1 MAMSRTAKTLLIV
14 GGILVVF
21 LVVCVIGVV
30 LFFELRNNHNVPANS
45 VLVMKVSGE
54 MPDYSP
60 QDPTAELIGVV
71 RAQSL
76 VSFVSSMKYAKGDSR
91 IGGILLDVDFPG
103 IGWGKADE
111 IRDAIAD
118 FKTSG
123 KPIYAFMEIGSNKE
137 YYIASACDK
146 IFLPPSGDLY
156 INGLAANVMF
166 YKGTLDKIGV
176 EMDVVH
182 IGKYKSAPET
192 YTRKEMS
199 DENREVMNA
208 ILDDYFNRI
217 VAAIAD
223 GRKKSPDDVK
233 AIIDNA
239 PYDAAKAQAQGLIDG
254 ALYRDQVYDELKN
267 KLGYKEDTDLRTIG
281 GREYREAIEDTFS
294 YGKDADIAVIFASG
308 AISTGRSAGGGFGGE
323 TTVGSDTIIKAVND
337 AAESSAIKA
346 IVLRVDSPGG
356 SALASD
362 LMWHAI
368 ENAKAKKPV
377 VVSMSD
383 VAASGGYYIACN
395 ANKIVAEPSTL
406 TGSIGVFMGKP
417 VVKGLFDWAGIT
429 NETIKRGK
437 NAGLFD
443 TTVKWTPDERAKIEE
458 SAHKIY
464 YDDFV
469 PKVSKGRN
477 KSVEEID
484 AIGQGHVWT
493 GSQAKQNG
501 LIDEFGGFEKA
512 VEIAKGL
519 AGISADKSVRRVVF
533 PAPRPFFETLFDTS
547 DDEAAT
553 QIKAQKVILDAMPE
567 EARRMFRFSYLFSQL
582 KDGDGLTLLPFDL
595 LIK

>member
-1 MAMSRTAKTLLIV
+1 
-14 GGILVVF
+14 VVIA
-21 LVVCVIGVV
+21 IGVA
-30 LFFELRNNHNVPANS
+30 LFFQLRNKPSVPANS
-45 VLVMKVSGE
+45 VLVMKISGD

-60 QDPTAELIGVV
+60 EDPTAELFGIGQP
-71 RAQSL
+71 QSL
-76 VSFVSSMKYAKGDSR
+76 LSFISSLKNAKTDSR
-91 IGGILLDVDFPG
+91 ISAVLMDVDFPG

-111 IRDAIAD
+111 IREAIAD

-123 KPIYAFMEIGSNKE
+123 KPVYAFMEIGSNKE
-137 YYIASACDK
+137 YYLAAACDK

-176 EMDVVH
+176 EMEVVQ
-182 IGKYKSAPET
+182 IGKYKNAPDG
-192 YTRKEMS
+192 YTRKDMS
-199 DENREVMNA
+199 EGHREVMNA

-217 VAAIAD
+217 VSAIAD
-223 GRKKSPDDVK
+223 SRKKTPDEVK

-239 PYDAAKAQAQGLIDG
+239 PYDAVKAQSQGLIDG
-254 ALYRDQVYDELKN
+254 ALYRDQVYDELK
-267 KLGYKEDTDLRTIG
+267 KQLGYKDDAHLRTIG
-281 GREYREAIEDTFS
+281 GRDYHEAIRDNFS
-294 YGKDADIAVIFASG
+294 YAKDGDIAVIFASG
-308 AISTGRSAGGGFGGE
+308 AINIGRSSGGGFGGE
-323 TTVGSDTIIKAVND
+323 TTVGSDTVVKAVND
-337 AAESSAIKA
+337 AAEDSSIKA

-383 VAASGGYYIACN
+383 VAASGGYYISCN
-395 ANKIVAEPSTL
+395 ASKIVAEPSTL

-417 VVKGLFDWAGIT
+417 MVKGLFDWAGVT
-429 NETIKRGK
+429 SETIKRGK

-443 TTVKWTPDERAKIEE
+443 TTAKWSPDERAKIEE

-477 KSVEEID
+477 KTVEEVD

-493 GSQAKQNG
+493 GAQAKQNG

-512 VEIAKGL
+512 VEIAKDLAGL
-519 AGISADKSVRRVVF
+519 APDKSVRRIVF
-533 PAPRPFFETLFDTS
+533 PAPKPFFETFLNS
-547 DDEAAT
+547 EDDASTEVKTQQAMIEALPA
-553 QIKAQKVILDAMPE
+553 D
-567 EARRMFRFSYLFSQL
+567 ARRMFRFSMLF
-582 KDGDGLTLLPFDL
+582 DRMTNGDAMAILPFDL
-595 LIK
+595 SIK

>member
-14 GGILVVF
+14 GGILVAF
-21 LVVCVIGVV
+21 IVVIAIGAA
-30 LFFELRNNHNVPANS
+30 LFFQLRNTPSVPANS
-45 VLVMKVSGE
+45 VLVMKISGD
-54 MPDYSP
+54 MPDYTP
-60 QDPTAELIGVV
+60 EDPTAELFGISQP
-71 RAQSL
+71 QSL
-76 VSFVSSMKYAKGDSR
+76 LSFISSLKNAKSDSR
-91 IGGILLDVDFPG
+91 IGGVLIDIDFPG

-111 IRDAIAD
+111 IREAIAD

-137 YYIASACDK
+137 YYLAAACDK

-176 EMDVVH
+176 EMEVVQ
-182 IGKYKSAPET
+182 IGKYKNAPDG
-192 YTRKEMS
+192 YTRKDMS
-199 DENREVMNA
+199 EGHREVMNA

-217 VAAIAD
+217 VSAVAD
-223 GRKKSPDDVK
+223 SRKKTPEDVK

-239 PYDAAKAQAQGLIDG
+239 PYDAVKAQSQGLIDG
-254 ALYRDQVYDELKN
+254 ALYRDQVYDELK
-267 KLGYKEDTDLRTIG
+267 KQLGYKEDGHLRTIA
-281 GREYREAIEDTFS
+281 GREYHEAIRDNFS
-294 YGKDADIAVIFASG
+294 SGKDADIAVIFASG
-308 AISTGRSAGGGFGGE
+308 AINIGRSTGGGFGGE
-323 TTVGSDTIIKAVND
+323 ATVGSDTVVRAVND
-337 AAESSAIKA
+337 AAEDSSIKA

-417 VVKGLFDWAGIT
+417 IVKGLFDWAGVT
-429 NETIKRGK
+429 SETIKRGK

-443 TTVKWTPDERAKIEE
+443 TTAKWSPEERAKIEE
-458 SAHKIY
+458 SARKIY

-477 KSVEEID
+477 KTVEEID

-493 GSQAKQNG
+493 GAQAKQNG

-512 VEIAKGL
+512 VEVAKDLIGL
-519 AGISADKSVRRVVF
+519 SADKSVRRIVF
-533 PAPRPFFETLFDTS
+533 PAPKPFFETFLNS
-547 DDEAAT
+547 DD
-553 QIKAQKVILDAMPE
+553 DASTEMKTKQAMIESLPAD
-567 EARRMFRFSYLFSQL
+567 ARRMFRFSMLF
-582 KDGDGLTLLPFDL
+582 DRMTNGDAMAILPFDL
-595 LIK
+595 SIK